1 VVWPKV
7 MERFRKEVM
16 GARLV
21 LVEGYIQSSP
31 EKVVHLVAERLFD
44 CSRDLVHLANDAL
57 SRKHAVPTGHVLIE
71 PLHDDRRQHPD
82 SPAQKIRHPRKVRIL
97 PRSRDFH

>member
-1 VVWPKV
+1 VLQ
-7 MERFRKEVM
+7 RFRKEVM

-31 EKVVHLVAERLFD
+31 EKVVHLIAERLFD
-44 CSRDLVHLANDAL
+44 RSRDLIQLADDAF
-57 SRKHAVPTGHVLIE
+57 SRKHAVPAGPALIE

-82 SPAQKIRHPRKVRIL
+82 NPAQKLRHPRDVRIL
-97 PRSRDFH
+97 PPSRDFR

>member
-1 VVWPKV
+1 

-21 LVEGYIQSSP
+21 LIEGYIQSSP

-44 CSRDLVHLANDAL
+44 RSRDLAHLADDAL
-57 SRKHAVPTGHVLIE
+57 SRRPAGQPVP
-71 PLHDDRRQHPD
+71 R
-82 SPAQKIRHPRKVRIL
+82 
-97 PRSRDFH
+97 